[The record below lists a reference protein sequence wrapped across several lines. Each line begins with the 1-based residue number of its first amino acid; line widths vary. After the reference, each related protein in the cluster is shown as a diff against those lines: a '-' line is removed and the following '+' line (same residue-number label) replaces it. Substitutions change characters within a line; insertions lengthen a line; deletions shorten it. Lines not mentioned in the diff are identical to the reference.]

1 MNGYVILFLGFM
13 FLSPVLAAQS
23 FEKAKL
29 DQYFDIL
36 QEKDKFM
43 GSVAVSKNGEL
54 IYSKSIGY
62 ANVEERQKADVNT
75 KYLIGSISKTFT
87 AVLVMKAVEENK
99 LSLQQSI
106 SKYFPS
112 IANAEKITIQNLLN
126 HHSGIHNFTDL
137 PNYLSWHTHPKTEK
151 EMVQIIND
159 GGSDFEPGTKGE
171 YSNSN
176 YVLLSYILEKVYKKP
191 YAEILQEKIIEPLK
205 LKNTYFAGKLDSKKN
220 ESLSY
225 SFADSWKLEA
235 QTDMSISLGAGG
247 LLSTPIDLTRFSDAL
262 FGGKLISDNSLKQ
275 MEHIEDGYGMGLF
288 QVPFYDMKGYG
299 HTGGI
304 DGFTSVLFYFPE
316 GKVSYAL
323 TSNGTVYDNNNISIA
338 VLSAIYGKP
347 YDLPEI
353 SNYHVTSAD
362 LDVYLGTYA
371 SEAIPIKITITKE
384 GNTLIAQGSGQ
395 PAFPLDA
402 VKKNVF
408 QFERVGVVIEFI
420 PENQSMIL
428 KQGGGE
434 FLFVKE
440 KE

>member
-62 ANVEERQKADVNT
+62 ANVEERQKADANT

-112 IANAEKITIQNLLN
+112 IVNAEKITIQNLLN

-338 VLSAIYGKP
+338 LLSAIYGKP

-353 SNYHVTSAD
+353 SDYQVTSAD

-420 PENQSMIL
+420 PEKQSMIL